1 MVLRKPLSGACKSL
15 ESRFF
20 RRRKLRPLWER
31 ILISTSCVHRPPFG
45 NDPVE
50 IAHDMSIGHTPS
62 FQARLRKF
70 VKESPALIRTI
81 QAARASIHFGPW
93 RHAARAAIRWRRP
106 PRPVGA
112 VQTPSRVP
120 LATPELVR
128 TLKTDGTAQA
138 GLLPSDMLR
147 RLRSL
152 VDELPPGEYGDAH
165 EHPDVRDLVF
175 DADVMAVVRGY
186 LGAEPELLE
195 CNIVVGHAEDP
206 EEADIAQ
213 QRHFHFD
220 FAGWQSLNLFVY
232 LTDADEMSGG
242 HQVVVG
248 THRNRSLRDAVRHVI
263 GEDEILTRFPGR
275 LRTILGPAGT
285 MFFEDTESFHRR
297 LILTR
302 RRVLLNVL
310 YASHRS
316 WASEG
321 RLVPKFADS
330 CELKPA

>member
-1 MVLRKPLSGACKSL
+1 MATDRPRSVQVRIREFLRQSP
-15 ESRFF
+15 
-20 RRRKLRPLWER
+20 
-31 ILISTSCVHRPPFG
+31 
-45 NDPVE
+45 
-50 IAHDMSIGHTPS
+50 
-62 FQARLRKF
+62 RLTGT
-70 VKESPALIRTI
+70 L
-81 QAARASIHFGPW
+81 QAARASFHFGPW
-93 RHAARAAIRWRRP
+93 RHVARAAIRWRRP
-106 PRPVGA
+106 PRRA
-112 VQTPSRVP
+112 DATPAQVP
-120 LATPELVR
+120 LEVPALVR
-128 TLKTDGTAQA
+128 TLKADGMARA
-138 GLLPSDMLR
+138 GVLPPDALCRLR
-147 RLRSL
+147 RLT
-152 VDELPPGEYGDAH
+152 DELPPGEYGDVH
-165 EHPDVRDLVF
+165 EHPDVRALVF
-175 DADVMAVVRGY
+175 DADVMAVVRSY

-195 CNIVVGHAEDP
+195 CSIVVGDAEDP
-206 EEADIAQ
+206 TKTDIAA

-321 RLVPKFADS
+321 RLVPKFADA